1 MQHRSRV
8 SDNVTRRA
16 VVAAATAGSL
26 ALAVEPASAQRCPA
40 TPPPR
45 TKGPLVFRDMDQQ
58 DLDEAYD
65 PSANAFNSQTVN
77 QRSTAADIA
86 ARGRLG
92 APLVASY
99 GTLQIERV
107 LVYRTKAP
115 NAPVLMY
122 VHDGDWTRG
131 VARYAAIAEV
141 SVKAGAHF
149 ADVDFSGVAD
159 VGGDLNR
166 LVEQCRRAVAFM
178 YRNANNFGGDASRL
192 YLAGFGSGA
201 HLAACIL
208 TTDWTQE
215 GLPADLIK
223 GAFLGSGIYD
233 LKPVRL
239 SSRFSAIKFTDEIEA
254 ALSPQAQADRIR
266 TPLTLTYG
274 TLDTAE
280 YQRQSRQFA
289 LALQVAGKPPKVVVA
304 NGYNHFE
311 MLENLRNPYGI
322 NGRAMLEMMSLA
334 V

>member
-1 MQHRSRV
+1 MQANLL
-8 SDNVTRRA
+8 SDKLSRRA
-16 VVAAATAGSL
+16 LVASAAGTL
-26 ALAVEPASAQRCPA
+26 ALAVDPASAQRCPS

-45 TKGPLVFRDMDQQ
+45 TKGPPIFRDMDQQ
-58 DLDEAYD
+58 DLDEAFD
-65 PSANAFNSQTVN
+65 PSLNAFNSQLVN

-92 APLVASY
+92 APLAAAY

-107 LVYRTKAP
+107 LVYRTKDA

-122 VHDGDWTRG
+122 IHDGNWSQG
-131 VARYAAIAEV
+131 VARYAGIAEV
-141 SVKAGAHF
+141 AVRAGAHF

-159 VGGDLNR
+159 VGGDLTR
-166 LVEQCRRAVAFM
+166 LVDQCRRAVGFV
-178 YRNANNFGGDASRL
+178 YRNANNFGGDPNRL
-192 YLAGFGSGA
+192 YLGGFGSGA
-201 HLAACIL
+201 HLAACVL
-208 TTDWTQE
+208 ATDWARD
-215 GLPADLIK
+215 GLPADIVK

-239 SSRFSAIKFTDEIEA
+239 SNRFSAIKFTDEIEE
-254 ALSPQAQADRIR
+254 ALSPQAHVDMIR

-289 LALQVAGKPPKVVVA
+289 LALQLVGRTPHIVVGG
-304 NGYNHFE
+304 GYNHFE

-322 NGRAMLEMMSLA
+322 NGRAALEMMNLA
-334 V
+334 L

>member
-1 MQHRSRV
+1 MQANLL
-8 SDNVTRRA
+8 SDKLSRRA
-16 VVAAATAGSL
+16 LVASAAGTL
-26 ALAVEPASAQRCPA
+26 ALAVDPASAQRCPS

-45 TKGPLVFRDMDQQ
+45 AKGPLVLRDMDQQ
-58 DLDEAYD
+58 DLDEAFD
-65 PSANAFNSQTVN
+65 PSLNAFNSQIVN

-92 APLVASY
+92 APLAAAY

-107 LVYRTKAP
+107 LVYRTKSA
-115 NAPVLMY
+115 NAPILMY
-122 VHDGDWTRG
+122 IHDGNWSLG
-131 VARYAAIAEV
+131 VARYAAIGEV
-141 SVKAGAHF
+141 AVKAGAHF

-166 LVEQCRRAVAFM
+166 LVDQCRRAVAFV
-178 YRNANNFGGDASRL
+178 YRNANNFGGDPNRL

-201 HLAACIL
+201 HLAACVL
-208 TTDWTQE
+208 TTDWAQD

-239 SSRFSAIKFTDEIEA
+239 SSRFNAVKFTDEIEE
-254 ALSPQAQADRIR
+254 ALSPQQHVDRIR

-274 TLDTAE
+274 TLDTPE

-289 LALQVAGKPPKVVVA
+289 LALQVAGRTPHIVVGG
-304 NGYNHFE
+304 GYNHFE
-311 MLENLRNPYGI
+311 MLETLRNPFGI
-322 NGRAMLEMMSLA
+322 NGRAALEMMNLA
-334 V
+334 L

>member
-1 MQHRSRV
+1 MEANPL
-8 SDNVTRRA
+8 SDKLSRRA
-16 VVAAATAGSL
+16 LVASAAGTL
-26 ALAVEPASAQRCPA
+26 ALAVDPASAQRCPS

-58 DLDEAYD
+58 DLDEAFD
-65 PSANAFNSQTVN
+65 PSLNAFNSQTVN
-77 QRSTAADIA
+77 QRSTALDIA

-92 APLVASY
+92 APLAAAY

-107 LVYRTKAP
+107 LVYRTKSA
-115 NAPVLMY
+115 NAPILMY
-122 VHDGDWTRG
+122 FHDGNWTQG

-141 SVKAGAHF
+141 AVKAGAHF

-166 LVEQCRRAVAFM
+166 LVDQCRRAVGFV
-178 YRNANNFGGDASRL
+178 YRNANNFGGDPNRL

-201 HLAACIL
+201 HLAACVL
-208 TTDWTQE
+208 TTDWAQE

-239 SSRFSAIKFTDEIEA
+239 SSRFSAVKFTDEIEE
-254 ALSPQAQADRIR
+254 ALSPQQHVDRIR

-289 LALQVAGKPPKVVVA
+289 LALQLAGRAPHTVVGG
-304 NGYNHFE
+304 GYNHFE
-311 MLENLRNPYGI
+311 LLETLRNPYGI
-322 NGRAMLEMMSLA
+322 NGRAALEMMNLA

>member
-1 MQHRSRV
+1 
-8 SDNVTRRA
+8 
-16 VVAAATAGSL
+16 
-26 ALAVEPASAQRCPA
+26 
-40 TPPPR
+40 
-45 TKGPLVFRDMDQQ
+45 MDQQ
-58 DLDEAYD
+58 DLDEAFD
-65 PSANAFNSQTVN
+65 PSLNAFNSQTVN
-77 QRSTAADIA
+77 QRSTALDIA

-92 APLVASY
+92 APLAAAY

-107 LVYRTKAP
+107 LVYRTKSA
-115 NAPVLMY
+115 NAPILMY
-122 VHDGDWTRG
+122 FHDGNWTQG

-141 SVKAGAHF
+141 AVKAGAHF

-166 LVEQCRRAVAFM
+166 LVDQCRRAVGFV
-178 YRNANNFGGDASRL
+178 YRNANNFGGDPNRL

-201 HLAACIL
+201 HLAACVL
-208 TTDWTQE
+208 TTDWAQE

-239 SSRFSAIKFTDEIEA
+239 SSRFSAVKFTDEIEE
-254 ALSPQAQADRIR
+254 ALSPQQHVDRIR

-289 LALQVAGKPPKVVVA
+289 LALQLAGRAPHTVVGG
-304 NGYNHFE
+304 GYNHFE
-311 MLENLRNPYGI
+311 LLETLRNPYGI
-322 NGRAMLEMMSLA
+322 NGRAALEMMNLA

>member
-1 MQHRSRV
+1 VLNDSRV
-8 SDNVTRRA
+8 SDRLTRRA
-16 VVAAATAGSL
+16 LVAAATAGSL
-26 ALAVEPASAQRCPA
+26 ALAAAPASAQRCAPA
-40 TPPPR
+40 PPR

-58 DLDEAYD
+58 ELDEAFD
-65 PSANAFNSQTVN
+65 PSLNAFNSQTVN
-77 QRSTAADIA
+77 QRSTALDIA

-92 APLVASY
+92 APLAAAY

-107 LVYRTKAP
+107 LVYRTKSA
-115 NAPVLMY
+115 NAPILMY
-122 VHDGDWTRG
+122 FHDGNWTQG

-141 SVKAGAHF
+141 AVKAGAHF
-149 ADVDFSGVAD
+149 ADVDFSGVND

-166 LVEQCRRAVAFM
+166 LVDQCRRAVAFV
-178 YRNANNFGGDASRL
+178 YRNANNFDGDANRL

-201 HLAACIL
+201 HLAACVQA
-208 TTDWTQE
+208 TDWAQD

-239 SSRFSAIKFTDEIEA
+239 SSRFSAIKFTDEIED
-254 ALSPQAQADRIR
+254 ALSPQAHVDRIR

-289 LALQVAGKPPKVVVA
+289 LALQLAGRAPHTVVGG
-304 NGYNHFE
+304 GYNHFE
-311 MLENLRNPYGI
+311 MLETLRNPYGI
-322 NGRAMLEMMSLA
+322 NGRAMLEVMGLA